1 MRSSFPSNQWLSCP
15 LFALT
20 TIISAEERFH
30 KPQPEIFRV
39 ALDRLGMQPEEALFI
54 DDEERYIAA
63 VQALGMYAVQ
73 FRDSMQVIGEIRQLL
88 ETV

>member
-1 MRSSFPSNQWLSCP
+1 MLTHYPKTCP

-39 ALDRLGMQPEEALFI
+39 ALDRLGMQTEEALFI
-54 DDEERYIAA
+54 DDEEPYIAA
-63 VQALGMYAVQ
+63 AQALGMYAVQ